1 MEDLYGFIERI
12 TYQNPDNGFTVAK
25 LKPPKKGDITCLV
38 GYMPSIQVGEALSC
52 KGNWKRD
59 PVHGIQFQVEE
70 FTVSMPQDLK
80 GIEKYLGSGLFK
92 GIGATYAKK
101 IVSHFKEKT
110 LDTLNNAP
118 ESLRSVPGIGEKRL
132 KKFIQSWQ
140 EQVYVRDVMIFLRGI
155 GVGAS
160 LAQKIYR
167 SYGNESI
174 QLLQENPYRLSQD
187 LFGVGFKTADK
198 LAQELGI
205 AKDASERIDAAISY
219 ILSECAS
226 DGHTCFPQNELI
238 ISLEKLLDIP
248 PSHFPPRLIRL
259 EDHGKIMRMSKT
271 IQGELKLFVWQKP
284 LCMAEKGIANHLLR
298 LKNGASTLRSIDT
311 DKAISWVEKKE
322 KIELDSIQ
330 KEAISNA
337 LKEKIFII
345 TGGPGTG
352 KSTITKSL
360 LSILSYITKKTKLV
374 APTGRAAK
382 RLSEITKMPAS
393 TIHALLEVDFSN
405 GGFKH
410 NTDNLLDCDQII
422 IDEASMI
429 DTYLMLNLLKAL
441 PQKTRVLFIGDIN
454 QLPSVGAGSV
464 LKDLIESKIF
474 ATKTLNKI
482 YRQAAGSQ
490 IIINSHKINQG
501 QFPDLKKDPDS
512 DFFFLEEEDPEKIIL
527 TIKSL
532 VSVRL
537 PRKYGFHPL
546 EDIQVLAPMKKGSIG
561 TENLNLALQDT
572 LNQKPLSLMRNGRR
586 YIVGDKVMQMRN
598 NYQKEVFNGD
608 IGIIEDIN
616 MVDQEMMVKFSDR
629 SIVYEFSETNELILA
644 YAVSVHKFQGS
655 ECPCIIVPVH
665 TAHFKLLHRNLL
677 YTAITRGK
685 KLVILIGTKKAL
697 AICVRNTDSKERYTG
712 LKESLF
718 EAHTPSLGVS

>member
-1 MEDLYGFIERI
+1 MY
-12 TYQNPDNGFTVAK
+12 K
-25 LKPPKKGDITCLV
+25 
-38 GYMPSIQVGEALSC
+38 
-52 KGNWKRD
+52 
-59 PVHGIQFQVEE
+59 FQVEE
-70 FTVSMPQDLK
+70 FTVSLPQDLK

-110 LDTLNNAP
+110 LDTLNNSP
-118 ESLRSVPGIGEKRL
+118 ESLRSVPGIGKKRL

-155 GVGAS
+155 GMGAS

-205 AKDASERIDAAISY
+205 ARDSSERIDAAISY

-226 DGHTCFPQNELI
+226 DGHTCYPQDELI
-238 ISLEKLLDIP
+238 LSLEKLLEIP
-248 PSHFPPRLIRL
+248 TLHFPPRMIRL

-284 LCMAEKGIANHLLR
+284 LFMAEKGIANHLLR
-298 LKNGASTLRSIDT
+298 LKIGASTLRAIDT
-311 DKAISWVEKKE
+311 DKAISWVEKQE

-330 KEAISNA
+330 KEAISRA
-337 LKEKIFII
+337 LEEKIFII

-410 NTDNLLDCDQII
+410 NIDNPLDCDQII

-474 ATKTLNKI
+474 VTKTLNKI
-482 YRQAAGSQ
+482 FRQAAGSK

-501 QFPDLKKDPDS
+501 QFPDLTKDPQS
-512 DFFFLEEEDPEKIIL
+512 DFFFLEEEDAKKIIL
-527 TIKSL
+527 TIQSL

-537 PRKYGFHPL
+537 PRKYGYHPL

-608 IGIIEDIN
+608 IGIIKDIN
-616 MVDQEMMVKFSDR
+616 MLDQEMIVRFVDR
-629 SIVYEFSETNELILA
+629 DVVYEFSETNELILA

-697 AICVRNTDSKERYTG
+697 AICVRNTDSKKRYTG

-718 EAHTPSLGVS
+718 EALTPSLGVS